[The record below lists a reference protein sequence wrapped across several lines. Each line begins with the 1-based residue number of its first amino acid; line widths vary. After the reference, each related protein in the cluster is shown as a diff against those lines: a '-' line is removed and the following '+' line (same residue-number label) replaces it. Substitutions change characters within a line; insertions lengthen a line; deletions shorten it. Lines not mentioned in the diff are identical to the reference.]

1 MTGGLGRADG
11 DEPDPPDGTLDPEIG
26 ERLGR
31 RELQDRAVRGVTW
44 TMVNTVVSLP
54 IAFLVNLVVARVL
67 GVVDYG
73 RLAFLTVVMEVAAG
87 IVMLGVN
94 PALVQFGAKA
104 HAAGRRAEV
113 ADLLSKVQGFRLLVA
128 APILTV
134 VVVVV
139 VSDVGPWF
147 KLIAVVFGVVLP
159 AALDGAPACLGI
171 ENKTAAGA
179 KVVLVSNVLTQLAVL
194 GTVLVVAQ
202 ADVVWAVRLIMVS
215 VTVLLCLI
223 PISASYRRAVLRP
236 RFPRGF
242 PQGFWRFAL
251 PTGLAALIST
261 LVVSRTEVLALTW
274 LSDPVSVGLFA
285 LAFGLA
291 GHMYAPAQAII
302 GPLVPAISGL
312 REVDAPSVAK
322 AFGRALRGSS
332 TVVALLSGIA
342 LPVVAVLT
350 PTLYGSSYTGIE
362 PVVLAIGVANGFLVV
377 GAPVS
382 AFVHGPPLG
391 LPGPR
396 REPDR
401 PPRRRRPRARPH
413 PGVGGV
419 GRGRR
424 QHRRRDHPDAH
435 PPRLRAD
442 RSPPVL
448 GDGRPRHRAGLHRGG
463 RRVARLVCLDLRP
476 VGLVGGRRGRGHR
489 GGRRGRPAVGR
500 SLGPDRGRPGG
511 CGPRAARAGARPGRR
526 DPAERQ
532 VARRGGRVT
541 RSSTRSTA
549 AAVSA
554 QRNRSAL
561 TRPRAD
567 QPSRSTSTD
576 SKAARSD
583 SWSSGSK

>member
-11 DEPDPPDGTLDPEIG
+11 DEPDPPNGSPDPGTTEGLS
-26 ERLGR
+26 R
-31 RELQDRAVRGVTW
+31 RELQDRAVSGVTW

-54 IAFLVNLVVARVL
+54 VAFLVNLVVARVL

-73 RLAFLTVVMEVAAG
+73 RLAFLTVVMELAAG

-113 ADLLSKVQGFRLLVA
+113 TDLLSKVQGFRLLVA

-202 ADVVWAVRLIMVS
+202 ADVVWAVRLIMLS

-251 PTGLAALIST
+251 PTGLAALLST

-382 AFVHGPPLG
+382 AFVMARLSASRVLVASLIALLVDVVLALG
-391 LPGPR
+391 LIPVW
-396 REPDR
+396 
-401 PPRRRRPRARPH
+401 
-413 PGVGGV
+413 GVWGAVVANIGAATTQMLILLVSELTALHLSWATV
-419 GRGRR
+419 GR
-424 QHRRRDHPDAH
+424 DIV
-435 PPRLRAD
+435 
-442 RSPPVL
+442 PVFI
-448 GDGRPRHRAGLHRGG
+448 GAV
-463 RRVARLVCLDLRP
+463 VALL
-476 VGLVGGRRGRGHR
+476 
-489 GGRRGRPAVGR
+489 AWY
-500 SLGPDRGRPGG
+500 
-511 CGPRAARAGARPGRR
+511 A
-526 DPAERQ
+526 
-532 VARRGGRVT
+532 
-541 RSSTRSTA
+541 STFVPSVWWA
-549 AAVSA
+549 AAVA
-554 QRNRSAL
+554 AVIGVVGVVALLWAGRSGL
-561 TRPRAD
+561 TAGDLGAVVRVLPGRARG
-567 QPSRSTSTD
+567 PVGAILRSVRWRD
-576 SKAARSD
+576 EAAV
-583 SWSSGSK
+583 

>member
-11 DEPDPPDGTLDPEIG
+11 DEPDPPNGSPDPGTTEGLS
-26 ERLGR
+26 R
-31 RELQDRAVRGVTW
+31 RELQDRAVSGVTW

-54 IAFLVNLVVARVL
+54 VAFLVNLVVARVL

-104 HAAGRRAEV
+104 HAAGRRTEV
-113 ADLLSKVQGFRLLVA
+113 AELLSKVQGFRLLVA

-202 ADVVWAVRLIMVS
+202 ADVVWAVRLIMLS

-251 PTGLAALIST
+251 PTGLAALLST

-382 AFVHGPPLG
+382 AFVMARLSASRVLVASLVALLVDVVLALG
-391 LPGPR
+391 LIPVW
-396 REPDR
+396 
-401 PPRRRRPRARPH
+401 
-413 PGVGGV
+413 GVWGAVVANIGAATTQMLILLVSELTALHLSWATV
-419 GRGRR
+419 GR
-424 QHRRRDHPDAH
+424 DIV
-435 PPRLRAD
+435 
-442 RSPPVL
+442 PVFI
-448 GDGRPRHRAGLHRGG
+448 GAV
-463 RRVARLVCLDLRP
+463 VALL
-476 VGLVGGRRGRGHR
+476 
-489 GGRRGRPAVGR
+489 AWY
-500 SLGPDRGRPGG
+500 
-511 CGPRAARAGARPGRR
+511 A
-526 DPAERQ
+526 
-532 VARRGGRVT
+532 
-541 RSSTRSTA
+541 STFVPSVWWA
-549 AAVSA
+549 AAVA
-554 QRNRSAL
+554 AVIGVVGVVGLLWAGRSGL
-561 TRPRAD
+561 TAGDLGAVVRVLPGRARG
-567 QPSRSTSTD
+567 PVGAILRSVRWRD
-576 SKAARSD
+576 EAAV
-583 SWSSGSK
+583 

>member
-11 DEPDPPDGTLDPEIG
+11 DEPDPPNGSPDPGTTEG
-26 ERLGR
+26 SSR
-31 RELQDRAVRGVTW
+31 RELQDRAVSGVTW
-44 TMVNTVVSLP
+44 TMVNTVISLP
-54 IAFLVNLVVARVL
+54 VAFLVNLVVARVL

-104 HAAGRRAEV
+104 HAAGRRTEV

-202 ADVVWAVRLIMVS
+202 ADVVWAVRLIMLS

-251 PTGLAALIST
+251 PTGLAALLST

-342 LPVVAVLT
+342 LPAVAVLT

-382 AFVHGPPLG
+382 AFVMARLSASRVLVASLVALLVDVVLALG
-391 LPGPR
+391 LIPVW
-396 REPDR
+396 
-401 PPRRRRPRARPH
+401 
-413 PGVGGV
+413 GVWGAVVANIGAATTQMLILLVSELTALHLSWATV
-419 GRGRR
+419 GR
-424 QHRRRDHPDAH
+424 DIV
-435 PPRLRAD
+435 
-442 RSPPVL
+442 PVFI
-448 GDGRPRHRAGLHRGG
+448 GAV
-463 RRVARLVCLDLRP
+463 VALL
-476 VGLVGGRRGRGHR
+476 
-489 GGRRGRPAVGR
+489 AWY
-500 SLGPDRGRPGG
+500 
-511 CGPRAARAGARPGRR
+511 A
-526 DPAERQ
+526 
-532 VARRGGRVT
+532 
-541 RSSTRSTA
+541 STFVPSVWWA
-549 AAVSA
+549 AAVA
-554 QRNRSAL
+554 AVIGVVGVVGLLWAGRSGL
-561 TRPRAD
+561 TAGDLGAVVRVLPVRARG
-567 QPSRSTSTD
+567 PVGAILRSVRWRD
-576 SKAARSD
+576 EAAV
-583 SWSSGSK
+583 

>member
-11 DEPDPPDGTLDPEIG
+11 DEPDPPNGLPDPGTTEGLS
-26 ERLGR
+26 R
-31 RELQDRAVRGVTW
+31 RELQDRAVSGVTW
-44 TMVNTVVSLP
+44 TMVNTVISLP
-54 IAFLVNLVVARVL
+54 VAFLVNLVVARVL

-104 HAAGRRAEV
+104 HAAGRRTEV

-202 ADVVWAVRLIMVS
+202 ADVVWAVRLIMLS

-251 PTGLAALIST
+251 PTGLAALLST

-342 LPVVAVLT
+342 LPAVAVLT

-382 AFVHGPPLG
+382 AFVMARLSASRVLVASLVALLVDVVLALG
-391 LPGPR
+391 LIPVW
-396 REPDR
+396 
-401 PPRRRRPRARPH
+401 
-413 PGVGGV
+413 GVWGAVVANIGAATTQMLILFVSELTALHLSWATV
-419 GRGRR
+419 GR
-424 QHRRRDHPDAH
+424 DIV
-435 PPRLRAD
+435 
-442 RSPPVL
+442 PVFI
-448 GDGRPRHRAGLHRGG
+448 GAV
-463 RRVARLVCLDLRP
+463 VALL
-476 VGLVGGRRGRGHR
+476 
-489 GGRRGRPAVGR
+489 AWY
-500 SLGPDRGRPGG
+500 
-511 CGPRAARAGARPGRR
+511 A
-526 DPAERQ
+526 
-532 VARRGGRVT
+532 
-541 RSSTRSTA
+541 STFVPSVWWA
-549 AAVSA
+549 AAVA
-554 QRNRSAL
+554 AVIGVVGVVGLLWAGRSGL
-561 TRPRAD
+561 TAGDLGAVVRVLPVRARG
-567 QPSRSTSTD
+567 PVGAILRSVRWRD
-576 SKAARSD
+576 EAAV
-583 SWSSGSK
+583 

>member
-1 MTGGLGRADG
+1 LRALLACEYADVTGGLGRADG
-11 DEPDPPDGTLDPEIG
+11 PDEPGSEA
-26 ERLGR
+26 LGKG
-31 RELQDRAVRGVTW
+31 ELQDRAVRGVTW

-54 IAFLVNLVVARVL
+54 IAFVVNLIVARVL

-104 HAAGRRAEV
+104 HAAGRRADV

-147 KLIAVVFGVVLP
+147 KLIAVVFGVLLP

-202 ADVVWAVRLIMVS
+202 ADVVWAVRLIMMS
-215 VTVLLCLI
+215 VLVLLALV
-223 PISASYRRAVLRP
+223 PISATYRRAVLRP
-236 RFPRGF
+236 RLPRRL

-251 PTGLAALIST
+251 PTGLAALLST

-291 GHMYAPAQAII
+291 GHLYAPAQAII

-312 REVDAPSVAK
+312 REVDAPAVVS
-322 AFGRALRGSS
+322 AFGRVLRGSS
-332 TVVALLSGIA
+332 TVVALLSGVA
-342 LPVVAVLT
+342 LPVLAALT
-350 PTLYGSSYTGIE
+350 PTFYGSSYAGAE
-362 PVVLAIGVANGFLVV
+362 PVVLALGVANGFLVV

-382 AFVHGPPLG
+382 AFVLARLSAARVLSASVVALVVDVVLALG
-391 LPGPR
+391 LIPIWAVWGAVVANVAAASTQMLMLLSSELGALGLSWATAGRDTVPVWVGAVVAVVAWYSSTFVPSVWWAVVVAAMVGSVGVVGLLRVVRSGLTPGDLQAVVR
-396 REPDR
+396 VM
-401 PPRRRRPRARPH
+401 PPRI
-413 PGVGGV
+413 
-419 GRGRR
+419 RG
-424 QHRRRDHPDAH
+424 
-435 PPRLRAD
+435 
-442 RSPPVL
+442 
-448 GDGRPRHRAGLHRGG
+448 
-463 RRVARLVCLDLRP
+463 P
-476 VGLVGGRRGRGHR
+476 VG
-489 GGRRGRPAVGR
+489 AVLR
-500 SLGPDRGRPGG
+500 SVRWR
-511 CGPRAARAGARPGRR
+511 
-526 DPAERQ
+526 EE
-532 VARRGGRVT
+532 
-541 RSSTRSTA
+541 TA
-549 AAVSA
+549 
-554 QRNRSAL
+554 
-561 TRPRAD
+561 
-567 QPSRSTSTD
+567 
-576 SKAARSD
+576 
-583 SWSSGSK
+583 